1 MRLSFSMKLIAAS
14 VILASTTGLA
24 FAKNYKGDYKGEVC
38 PPPVM
43 LKDGF
48 YIGAQVGYDSYRVRT
63 SFGSAIL
70 PSLYGTTVLNATGWA
85 GGLFLGYGQYF
96 NNLFYLAGEIFGT
109 DSAANVRT
117 RIVSTPVIFNAKYQ
131 VNGSWGLALLPGIKL
146 NDTSLGYIRLG
157 WNWASLKGRI
167 GSSVVDAAGTVLS
180 SASASR
186 TRTSN
191 GFNFG
196 VGIETLIVG
205 NWSVRGEFSH
215 TWYNSFTANSV
226 KYSPSNNEYMLGVL
240 YHFA

>member
-63 SFGSAIL
+63 SFGSAAFPAIF
-70 PSLYGTTVLNATGWA
+70 GTTVLNATGWA

-117 RIVSTPVIFNAKYQ
+117 RVTTTAGSFRGRVQA
-131 VNGSWGLALLPGIKL
+131 NGSWGLALLPGIKL

-157 WNWASLKGRI
+157 WNWASLKGRATLLN
-167 GSSVVDAAGTVLS
+167 AAGVVV
-180 SASASR
+180 ASNNR
-186 TRTSN
+186 THTSN

-205 NWSVRGEFSH
+205 NWSVRGEYSH
-215 TWYNSFTANSV
+215 TWYNNFTNAAGTKFN
-226 KYSPSNNEYMLGVL
+226 PSNNEYMLGVL